1 MAYRSVYIPTQPG
14 KCINVRI
21 GQTVQTR
28 SLWERQLAKWCDT
41 SNAVKEWGLETVIIP
56 YICGTD
62 NKKHKYIM
70 DFYIE
75 FTNGKKILVEV
86 KPAHKTKEP
95 LKRSRITW
103 RWQKELLDYVKNMS
117 KWKYADAY
125 AKSRGMLF
133 EIWSEKDLQ
142 ALGLKVL

>member
-1 MAYRSVYIPTQPG
+1 MAYKSIYIPTNPG
-14 KCINVRI
+14 KCINVHM
-21 GQTVQTR
+21 GTAVKAR
-28 SLWERQLAKWCDT
+28 SLWERQLCKWCDT
-41 SNAVKEWGLETVIIP
+41 TSVVAKWGIETVTIP

-62 NKKHKYIM
+62 NKKHKYII

-86 KPAHKTKEP
+86 KPSQQVVEP
-95 LKRSRITW
+95 KKRKRITW
-103 RWQKELLDYVKNMS
+103 RWKSELATYVKNMS
-117 KWKYADAY
+117 KWKYADAF

-133 EIWSEKDLQ
+133 EVWTEKDLN